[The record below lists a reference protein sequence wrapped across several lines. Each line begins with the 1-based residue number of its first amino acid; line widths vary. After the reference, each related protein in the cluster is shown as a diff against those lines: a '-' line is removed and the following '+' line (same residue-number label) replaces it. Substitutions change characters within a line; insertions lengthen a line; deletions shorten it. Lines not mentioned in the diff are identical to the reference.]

1 MCLSPLHRIAC
12 GVPALIL
19 SHAYYN
25 SGAATAVVLS
35 LLHMTGRS
43 VHLQVPQAGD
53 PQNLA
58 SVWSECLEFFLR
70 KFCSFSSHHH
80 HPSFLFLLCFF
91 EAGYH
96 YVAQVSLTLLIL
108 HHPPNC

>member
-1 MCLSPLHRIAC
+1 MCLSPIHRIAC

-25 SGAATAVVLS
+25 PGVATAVVVS
-35 LLHMTGRS
+35 LLHMTGRF

-58 SVWSECLEFFLR
+58 SVCSECLEFFLR
-70 KFCSFSSHHH
+70 TFCSSSSHHH
-80 HPSFLFLLCFF
+80 HPSFLFFLFF
-91 EAGYH
+91 I
-96 YVAQVSLTLLIL
+96 VFL
-108 HHPPNC
+108 